1 MYLIPRPGEIMIMRE
16 REREAWRPWPW
27 TGVKEKPLPGEE
39 EEEENEEI
47 LTHKQQVN
55 EWAKRRE
62 KTIPSYPY
70 FIWVFFCWLVVVSP
84 HTYSHSLPSAYSSC
98 SYARKKTKKTTTLA
112 RHDALWLP
120 ACYFSFLS
128 LVFYLLFY
136 FLHPSVCPFYTR
148 LCVCVC
154 SGTARTQGTGAVA

>member
-98 SYARKKTKKTTTLA
+98 SYARKKNQKNNHLGAAWRTLNTCMLFFFSLS
-112 RHDALWLP
+112 RFLP
-120 ACYFSFLS
+120 SFLLPTS
-128 LVFYLLFY
+128 FGLS
-136 FLHPSVCPFYTR
+136 FLHTAV
-148 LCVCVC
+148 CVCV
-154 SGTARTQGTGAVA
+154 